1 LSTFRHSVEL
11 VLLPVLDPAAAAPFY
26 EQLGFTVVARQTDE
40 VVLERPGLQL
50 VLART
55 DAMEPDD
62 GRPRV
67 EITVSIETLER
78 MWTSDERDEPTLP
91 GPTLSAEGAFE
102 YRARD
107 PSGNRVRILALLPD
121 PGAE

>member
-1 LSTFRHSVEL
+1 M
-11 VLLPVLDPAAAAPFY
+11 LPVLDPAATAPFY
-26 EQLGFTVVARQTDE
+26 EQLGFVVVSQQLDE
-40 VVLERPGLQL
+40 IILERPGLQL
-50 VLART
+50 VLSRT
-55 DAMEPDD
+55 DVMEPDD

-67 EITVSIETLER
+67 ELTVSIDTLER
-78 MWTSDERDEPTLP
+78 IWTRDERDEPTLP

-121 PGAE
+121 PGAQ